1 MLTLIDLNSTTI
13 TTTGRNVGD
22 LKETVNDISVRPLH
36 WVEAEA
42 YDTAQQSADGRY
54 AVVRG
59 VSEDETDAEA
69 ALRDGEIVSY
79 LMAYDA

>member
-1 MLTLIDLNSTTI
+1 MLTLINLNSTAI
-13 TTTGRNVGD
+13 FATGRTIAD
-22 LKETVNDISVRPLH
+22 LKETVNDMAGRPLH
-36 WVEAEA
+36 WIEAEA
-42 YDTAQQSADGRY
+42 YDDAQQSADGRY